1 MNLRAAVRRCLPA
14 AIAVAV
20 LATPAFG
27 RGEGTLDVFL
37 GSKWLRVSDWQPV
50 ERQPEAGILLA
61 FAQERAPVRFAI
73 EILASHDSADTTD
86 PISGPG
92 RMTGST
98 IEYGVGIRKEWGRG
112 LFRPRIASG
121 GALVEAR
128 VERETQGSVFKRD
141 RSGIGLWVAGGF
153 AFRIARHF
161 DLGLEIRYSK
171 STVELGRGFEQLQV
185 EAGGL
190 HAGLG
195 VGFGW

>member
-1 MNLRAAVRRCLPA
+1 MRAAARRCLPA
-14 AIAVAV
+14 AIAVLVA
-20 LATPAFG
+20 AAPAFG
-27 RGEGTLDVFL
+27 RSEGTFDVFL
-37 GSKWLRVSDWQPV
+37 GSKWLRTADWEPV
-50 ERQPEAGILLA
+50 ERQPEGGILLA

-86 PISGPG
+86 PVAGPG

-128 VERETQGSVFKRD
+128 VERETQGSTFKRD
-141 RSGIGLWVAGGF
+141 HTGIGLWIAGGF

-161 DLGLEIRYSK
+161 DLGLELRYSK
-171 STVELGRGFEQLQV
+171 STVDLSQGFEDLQI

-190 HAGLG
+190 HGGLTLG
-195 VGFGW
+195 YGW

>member
-1 MNLRAAVRRCLPA
+1 MRAAARRCLMA
-14 AIAVAV
+14 AIAVLVFGA
-20 LATPAFG
+20 PAFG
-27 RGEGTLDVFL
+27 RSEGTLDVFL
-37 GSKWLRVSDWQPV
+37 GSKWLRVGDWEPV

-73 EILASHDSADTTD
+73 EILASHGSADTTD
-86 PISGPG
+86 PVAGRG

-141 RSGIGLWVAGGF
+141 HTGIGLWVAGGF
-153 AFRIARHF
+153 ALRIARHF
-161 DLGLEIRYSK
+161 DLGLELRYSK
-171 STVELGRGFEQLQV
+171 STVDLSRGFEDLQV
-185 EAGGL
+185 EAGGF
-190 HAGLG
+190 HGGLVLG
-195 VGFGW
+195 YGW